1 MVSGVINKFI
11 LCVTLSFKSLNIL
24 ILKSVKRCPF
34 IWTGRYI
41 AADVAPCPRF
51 SALFSQLS
59 RRKRATSISV
69 KHFVL
74 LKASITKTDKKTT
87 KLKQTKKKKEH
98 QLDFCSPVTGGTNQ
112 SGVKMCNS
120 LFIVNCHLQVRQ
132 ALPPEALML
141 LQEDRASHRFPVK
154 EKSKTTHVSPGKDTG
169 S

>member
-1 MVSGVINKFI
+1 M
-11 LCVTLSFKSLNIL
+11 
-24 ILKSVKRCPF
+24 
-34 IWTGRYI
+34 
-41 AADVAPCPRF
+41 
-51 SALFSQLS
+51 
-59 RRKRATSISV
+59 
-69 KHFVL
+69 
-74 LKASITKTDKKTT
+74 KTN
-87 KLKQTKKKKEH
+87 QKKEH

-141 LQEDRASHRFPVK
+141 LQEDRASHRSPVK